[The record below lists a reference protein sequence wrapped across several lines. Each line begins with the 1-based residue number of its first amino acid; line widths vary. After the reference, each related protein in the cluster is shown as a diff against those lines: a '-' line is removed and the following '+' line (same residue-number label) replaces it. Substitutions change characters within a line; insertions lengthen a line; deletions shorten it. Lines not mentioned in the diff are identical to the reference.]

1 MKSLPELST
10 ERLNLSALTAVDI
23 PLIVWYANNHE
34 VAKYTANIPHPYAE
48 KDAVFW
54 LNMANVGMKQSNH
67 FVFALRDKETNAFMG
82 GMGLRL
88 HAQFKRAE
96 LGYWLAEPFWGQG
109 FTTEAAAAVIRFG
122 FKQLKLRKIN
132 ARHIIANGA
141 SGKVMVKNG
150 FQLEGTLR
158 REMVRDGK
166 EHDVKVYGLLA
177 EEFETFHH

>member
-1 MKSLPELST
+1 MKTLPELST

-23 PLIVWYANNHE
+23 PLIVWYANNRE

-54 LNMANVGMKQSNH
+54 LNMANAGVKQNNH

-122 FKQLKLRKIN
+122 FEQLKLRKIN
-132 ARHIIANGA
+132 ARHIVVNGA

-150 FQLEGTLR
+150 MQLEGTLR

-166 EHDVKVYGLLA
+166 EHDVMVYGLLA